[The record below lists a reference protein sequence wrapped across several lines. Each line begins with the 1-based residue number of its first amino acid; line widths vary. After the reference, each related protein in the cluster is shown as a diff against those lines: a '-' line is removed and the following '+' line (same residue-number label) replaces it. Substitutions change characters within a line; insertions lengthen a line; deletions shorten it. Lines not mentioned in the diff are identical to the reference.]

1 MTIKSLLFSS
11 WGRCCMFLLVLVLF
25 VTTDLR
31 RQSSHIVVSATNH
44 MKIYPRSGY
53 SNATVIAS
61 CLNARVA
68 DNSNKWCSFVTWT
81 SANLYPS
88 RNFSVYSS
96 GISFSVGEQ
105 NNYAQSLY
113 NSYLNS
119 YPNGGSDCAA
129 ALQRLGRLTTL
140 SNPNLILDHY
150 SPNHTTYPYPLPY
163 PLP

>member
-1 MTIKSLLFSS
+1 MPFQSHFASL
-11 WGRCCMFLLVLVLF
+11 WRRCLFLLVFLF
-25 VTTDLR
+25 VTKDFRLA
-31 RQSSHIVVSATNH
+31 SHVMVDATSH
-44 MKIYPRSGY
+44 MKIYPHSGY

-88 RNFSVYSS
+88 RNFSVYTS
-96 GISFSVGEQ
+96 GLSFSVSDQ

-129 ALQRLGRLTTL
+129 ALQRLGKYHDKNNTIIHISIR
-140 SNPNLILDHY
+140 
-150 SPNHTTYPYPLPY
+150 
-163 PLP
+163 